1 MEKLEIVK
9 CENGVG
15 VWEVVSDSG
24 CCEVFDTRS
33 EAEERL
39 RELKEREN
47 QNGKS

>member
-1 MEKLEIVK
+1 MVKVEIVK

-24 CCEVFDTRS
+24 CFEVFDTHS

-39 RELKEREN
+39 KELKEREN
-47 QNGKS
+47 QNG

>member
-24 CCEVFDTRS
+24 CCEVFHRIY
-33 EAEERL
+33 
-39 RELKEREN
+39 
-47 QNGKS
+47 